1 MSYLAKARSQPEQLK
16 AYARLERHLNSWKQ
30 MSVLGF
36 DDESA
41 EIADVLRRRHRRLG
55 IMDLRIAAIVIA
67 NKATL
72 ITANVRDFA
81 MIDDLRAEDWMS

>member
-1 MSYLAKARSQPEQLK
+1 
-16 AYARLERHLNSWKQ
+16 

-41 EIADVLRRRHRRLG
+41 EIDDVLRRRHRRLG

-67 NKATL
+67 NRATL

-81 MIDDLRAEDWMS
+81 MIDDLRVEDWMS